1 MRPIVLPNKSN
12 RTPKSSKNYQQSNK
26 PMFISGANFP
36 NWKKGMNLDLLNV
49 RKILTGS
56 GDMFTNSDDVNA
68 STSNPVLATLAALA
82 AANSSSSSSVS
93 DALQWLET
101 HGISMNNTSTDAAIF
116 QNAFESGQTMSL
128 TEAGKLALNFVKDQQ
143 IQSSSVTNSNT
154 NSKNSKVI
162 TIVADSA
169 QLPQIISSTKAT
181 PIVLVSGSS
190 LPEES
195 QSHSTGQTRF
205 LSNRKNTNSVKI
217 GKTIATT
224 DPKVNNSS
232 KTSNIKHV
240 LISSSA
246 NESIQQEIVRE
257 RDKLINEVK
266 SLKQELEEYKNKLL
280 EKDKELERYKKQLD
294 ELGANH

>member
-1 MRPIVLPNKSN
+1 
-12 RTPKSSKNYQQSNK
+12 
-26 PMFISGANFP
+26 MFISGANFP